1 MIHRSKPIAGA
12 TLVFLLAATLPAMA
26 AEGIPIFGKKKPT
39 YDNTAGLK
47 PTAAQNALIDKAIL
61 REKEIVKVVRDR
73 APLVETYIQNMKPDP
88 ILYQVPETDQH
99 FLARVDFSRVI
110 NGNEY
115 KDNKGNFGT
124 KKSHLINFKNSLTAL
139 TGISNSLR
147 LNFNE
152 SGFVQM
158 LLMDS
163 NNFDRQH
170 YAFTFVRNDFLGNVP
185 TAVFDVSPS
194 SPRKDFGRFFGRIWI
209 ETNGGNVIR
218 FNGDFAG
225 SILSMK
231 EFYHFDSWRTNVQP
245 NLWLPTS
252 FYVEESDSKSSSNTL
267 KFKAIN
273 YVWGYAL
280 KVPDSDAE
288 NTTITVANAQDV
300 SNEAADY
307 SPLAAQRQWV
317 QQAEDNVVERLYQAG
332 LLDAPS
338 PFDKILEELANNILV
353 YNNIQTTRPIRVRT
367 LLTEP
372 LESLAVG
379 NTIILSKGLIDTT
392 SVLTAD
398 GAQQTGNLNAILAF
412 QVAHVILGHRLD
424 TKYAF
429 NDRLLFPSA
438 SVFERIPMHH
448 TAVDNAE
455 AARKAMQLLSVKELA
470 DGQKYFGLY
479 LQQLQQRV
487 KALPAL
493 NQPII
498 GDGLVRSDSDNTFWM
513 EAMVPKGI
521 KLDMKDL
528 KQQAAMPLDNFLRHD
543 PWSDQLI
550 QMQTTIEPLLSDRDK
565 MPFEVTPVFMKLS
578 YFASAASPAALPTA
592 APAPAG
598 SQAPAT
604 APPPNASAT
613 PAAQTA
619 APATVPATAPT
630 Q

>member
-1 MIHRSKPIAGA
+1 MILRSRSIAGA
-12 TLVFLLAATLPAMA
+12 TLVFLLATTLPAMA

-47 PTAAQNALIDKAIL
+47 PTPAQNALIDKAIL

-88 ILYQVPETDQH
+88 VLYQVPETDQH

-110 NGNEY
+110 NGDEY

-147 LNFNE
+147 LTFHE

-185 TAVFDVSPS
+185 TEVFDVSPS

-209 ETNGGNVIR
+209 ETNGANVIR

-252 FYVEESDSKSSSNTL
+252 FYVEESDAKSSSNTL

-273 YVWGYAL
+273 YIWGYAL
-280 KVPDSDAE
+280 KVPDSSAE
-288 NTTITVANAQDV
+288 NTSISVANAQDV
-300 SNEAADY
+300 SSEASDY
-307 SPLAAQRQWV
+307 SPLAAQREWV
-317 QQAEDNVVERLYQAG
+317 QQAENNVIDRLYQAG
-332 LLDAPS
+332 LLDTPS
-338 PFDKILEELANNILV
+338 DFDKILEELANNILV

-392 SVLTAD
+392 
-398 GAQQTGNLNAILAF
+398 
-412 QVAHVILGHRLD
+412 
-424 TKYAF
+424 
-429 NDRLLFPSA
+429 
-438 SVFERIPMHH
+438 
-448 TAVDNAE
+448 
-455 AARKAMQLLSVKELA
+455 
-470 DGQKYFGLY
+470 
-479 LQQLQQRV
+479 
-487 KALPAL
+487 
-493 NQPII
+493 
-498 GDGLVRSDSDNTFWM
+498 
-513 EAMVPKGI
+513 
-521 KLDMKDL
+521 
-528 KQQAAMPLDNFLRHD
+528 
-543 PWSDQLI
+543 
-550 QMQTTIEPLLSDRDK
+550 
-565 MPFEVTPVFMKLS
+565 
-578 YFASAASPAALPTA
+578 
-592 APAPAG
+592 
-598 SQAPAT
+598 
-604 APPPNASAT
+604 
-613 PAAQTA
+613 
-619 APATVPATAPT
+619 
-630 Q
+630 